1 MTEWSVHEYENWL
14 ELDSSFPSTSPS
26 LEPSTPSSTSF
37 LLSAPPGP
45 TDGHEAQESLT
56 PLFLFSTILPLL
68 SLTNSLPPPT
78 SNTTTS
84 PLSQIDYLSQ
94 VSLSRSELL
103 PSSRSEPFSR
113 KILAKGS
120 LYLVDSV
127 SRIALNS
134 YKDKNL
140 TSTGIRSK
148 RSKEEGGGAR
158 KDGEGFEEEWKKRIE
173 ERLEKLEGRT
183 KETTTRNELQ
193 GRVDEEV
200 KGLRRRVEELEAEKK
215 EWTES
220 CERGRTQRSLL
231 DHHSKTSLGGTLT
244 CTKEDEVEGGPQLES
259 SRRRGTWL
267 DRNGANTLAVC
278 WGLGFGI
285 IISKWIGFL
294 Q

>member
-14 ELDSSFPSTSPS
+14 ELESASPSTSPS
-26 LEPSTPSSTSF
+26 LDTSTPSSTSS
-37 LLSAPPGP
+37 LLSTPPEP

-103 PSSRSEPFSR
+103 PSSRSEPESR

-127 SRIALNS
+127 SRFALNS
-134 YKDKNL
+134 YRDKNI
-140 TSTGIRSK
+140 TSNGTRSK
-148 RSKEEGGGAR
+148 RSKGGAG

-173 ERLEKLEGRT
+173 ERLAELEGRT

-193 GRVDEEV
+193 GSVDEEV
-200 KGLRRRVEELEAEKK
+200 EGLRRRVRELEVEKK
-215 EWTES
+215 EWNQSPEK
-220 CERGRTQRSLL
+220 ERNQRSNTTNLV
-231 DHHSKTSLGGTLT
+231 DNHSKTAVGGTSPST
-244 CTKEDEVEGGPQLES
+244 QDEREQGGGQLVGTS
-259 SRRRGTWL
+259 CGTWI
-267 DRNGANTLAVC
+267 DRHGANALAVC

-285 IISKWIGFL
+285 IISKWIGFI
-294 Q
+294 